1 MKKII
6 KTIAI
11 AVLSFSFSIYCNAQ
25 PKIGIKGGLNL
36 SSMSG
41 MVDFMKSAGELGFEM
56 PAYYKVSYA
65 PAFHLGIMAQYDLPS
80 RFFLQPELLFSMQGL
95 KEDASGYGSETSR
108 LNFLKLP
115 FYAGYKINAGTG
127 LDILF
132 GAGPY
137 VAYGLFGS
145 EGAYENPSI
154 FRRFDAGFSGM
165 GGIQFDK
172 LQITVGYDFGLV
184 DQMNVNGWK
193 TAKDILGLSPIQ
205 NRNFKLSLGY
215 FF

>member
-11 AVLSFSFSIYCNAQ
+11 SVLSFSFSIYCNAQ
-25 PKIGIKGGLNL
+25 TKIGIKGGLNH

-41 MVDFMKSAGELGFEM
+41 MVEFIKAAGELGFEM
-56 PAYYKVSYA
+56 PYSYGVIYT
-65 PAFHLGIMAQYDLPS
+65 PAFHLGIMAQYDFPS

-95 KEDASGYGSETSR
+95 KEEISGISEISR

-115 FYAGYKINAGTG
+115 VYAGYKVNVGTG
-127 LDILF
+127 VDILL
-132 GAGPY
+132 GVGPY
-137 VAYGLFGS
+137 VAYGLYGS
-145 EGAYENPSI
+145 EGAYKNPGI
-154 FRRFDAGFSGM
+154 FRHFDAGISGI
-165 GGIQFDK
+165 GGIQFNK
-172 LQITVGYDFGLV
+172 LQISGGFDFGLV
-184 DQMNVNGWK
+184 DQMSVNGWK
-193 TAKDILGLSPIQ
+193 TIKDILGLPPIQ